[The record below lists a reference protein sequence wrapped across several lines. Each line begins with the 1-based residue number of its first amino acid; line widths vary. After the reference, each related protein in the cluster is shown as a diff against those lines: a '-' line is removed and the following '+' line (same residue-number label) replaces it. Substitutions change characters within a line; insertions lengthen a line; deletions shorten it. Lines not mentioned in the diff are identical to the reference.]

1 MLEKFELEIEGDN
14 RQKENNESI
23 SSTNVLKN
31 PPVIQNTSVSKGKR
45 LLRSSKKNTSKK
57 KNQVKSST
65 AFSRQDDAN
74 AASMKQLT
82 TKSRKKT
89 KVQSPAEDIQL

>member
-31 PPVIQNTSVSKGKR
+31 PPVI
-45 LLRSSKKNTSKK
+45 
-57 KNQVKSST
+57 
-65 AFSRQDDAN
+65 
-74 AASMKQLT
+74 
-82 TKSRKKT
+82 
-89 KVQSPAEDIQL
+89 